1 MLRFPRPV
9 QYLSASEDGFGWT
22 MESAPHVVSYPA
34 LRGACVLVR
43 AFWFS
48 LHGTSLRT
56 PLSILYCSFYD
67 PKNRQNKTF
76 ARRVDVSV
84 PPFAESDEVCK
95 DADLRL
101 AHQTPH
107 QLWTEFNSYS
117 PFCRRPADFPI
128 GLRPSILPCRVVCL
142 KNDNKI
148 TYNRAF

>member
-107 QLWTEFNSYS
+107 QLWTELNSYIP
-117 PFCRRPADFPI
+117 PFAVDLLIFLSVYVPLF
-128 GLRPSILPCRVVCL
+128 CL
-142 KNDNKI
+142 AALSVSRMIIK
-148 TYNRAF
+148 